1 MTTMMQHH
9 HHRQTMMMMMLHQL
23 REQTAMVAMK
33 ATATLMRS

>member
-9 HHRQTMMMMMLHQL
+9 HHHMMMMLHQL